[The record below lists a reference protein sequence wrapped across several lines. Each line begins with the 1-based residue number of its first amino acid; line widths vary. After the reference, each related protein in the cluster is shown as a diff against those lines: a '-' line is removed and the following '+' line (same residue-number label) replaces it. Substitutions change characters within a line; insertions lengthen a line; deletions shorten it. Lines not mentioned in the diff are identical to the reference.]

1 MAGAAS
7 GSDGRAAAV
16 PAAMSLQLESLANPG
31 FATMPGAD
39 LVVHLF
45 NVRRAAAFADAA
57 LVISARERTAV
68 AAEARARAAEEAAGR
83 LREEMAA
90 RALEAEA
97 QIRRAA
103 ETEARLRAEIRALEL
118 RAEEA
123 EARAAAARPPSDELE
138 AGEIEPEHGGTPP
151 QDRAAAEEDGGAD
164 VEPDDFRWWD
174 RAVSSDDDVAGVEVE
189 VEDGE
194 MEAELGAQDPAAGFD
209 DEEEDG
215 ADDVDPDDTLT
226 LNQYLQKPKLIRGGD
241 DESAWENLKALA
253 VVCHQEDEEAD
264 LLMPTP
270 LDVIFPTSPCND
282 DDLSPNRDMELEAQ
296 KRRKTATHVGGTG
309 DQGDEPQYST
319 QQDSPRA
326 VASPTLAS
334 SEGNVSSPAAK
345 HPKAAGG
352 RSIIRPSKNTA
363 GPRGTEKKP
372 REKGFFYN
380 MVLKAL
386 KEREREALPKASQ
399 KPDLTCWLYAPM
411 PTGSKDIEE
420 DPHGRQEPQ
429 K

>member
-57 LVISARERTAV
+57 LVISARERAAV

-97 QIRRAA
+97 QIRRAT

-138 AGEIEPEHGGTPP
+138 AGEIEPEHGAPP
-151 QDRAAAEEDGGAD
+151 QDPAAEEDGGPPD

-174 RAVSSDDDVAGVEVE
+174 RAVSSDDDDVAGVEVE

-194 MEAELGAQDPAAGFD
+194 MEADLGAQDPAAGF
-209 DEEEDG
+209 EEEDG
-215 ADDVDPDDTLT
+215 ADVDPDDTLT

-253 VVCHQEDEEAD
+253 VVCHQEDEED

-270 LDVIFPTSPCND
+270 LDVIFPTSPCNN
-282 DDLSPNRDMELEAQ
+282 DDLSPNHHDMEPEAQ
-296 KRRKTATHVGGTG
+296 KRRKTAAHVGGTG

-319 QQDSPRA
+319 QPDSPRA
-326 VASPTLAS
+326 VASPILAS
-334 SEGNVSSPAAK
+334 SEGNGSSPAAK
-345 HPKAAGG
+345 HPKEAGG
-352 RSIIRPSKNTA
+352 RSIIRPSKSTA
-363 GPRGTEKKP
+363 RPRGTEKKP

-386 KEREREALPKASQ
+386 KERERPALAKASQ
-399 KPDLTCWLYAPM
+399 QPDLTCWLYAPR
-411 PTGSKDIEE
+411 PTESKDMEE